1 MEELLKLL
9 GLVDESKKTEAQ
21 ALVDAVKTKISA
33 LDTQISTQERLKLD
47 AIKSRDE
54 MKSSLKE
61 IATKI
66 GVTDVDNINDALEA
80 IKAKKGVNKI
90 EELEVKQ
97 KEIDA
102 LKTEVSTLSTNLE
115 TSKAEA
121 QNEIRNIILERDL
134 ALVLPKHKAIEE
146 LVPYMIQDVKKMATV
161 DEEGKL
167 VFKNEDGTTLRIDG
181 RDATLDDIVSQK
193 REAEVKSGKGIFFDI
208 KIQKSGANGAGGASD
223 EEDDFLTR

>member
-21 ALVDAVKTKISA
+21 ALVDAVKTKISS

-47 AIKSRDE
+47 AIKTRDE
-54 MKSSLKE
+54 MKTSLKA

-66 GVTDVDNINDALEA
+66 GATGVENINDALEA
-80 IKAKKGVNKI
+80 IKSTKGVNKI
-90 EELEVKQ
+90 EELAVKE
-97 KEIDA
+97 KEIEA
-102 LKTEVSTLSTNLE
+102 LKAEVSTLSTSLE

-121 QNEIRNIILERDL
+121 QNEVRNIILERDL
-134 ALVLPKHKAIEE
+134 ALVLPKHKAIDE

-161 DEEGKL
+161 DDTGKL

-193 REAEVKSGKGIFFDI
+193 REAEIKSGKGIFFDI
-208 KIQKSGANGAGGASD
+208 KVQKSGASGAGGVGA